1 MEMQK
6 IYVGGWF
13 QRTTLH
19 LSEIYDFIRDGS
31 SPLALDPGK
40 LHELRE
46 KLHLH
51 NYEWKVD
58 RLEYIL
64 ISCDEGIEIKIFEDG
79 LIVLN
84 SRAGEDV
91 HADIKKLTN
100 FYEEKLSPGIKYLF
114 SLGAPVPKELA
125 NIQTIY
131 PYFLVLKKAQPSDIK
146 GLLEDFKQDK
156 YFEIQK
162 KELAIYRGDKLYIVN
177 NISETVHDI
186 ERFIEEQI
194 FLREFKGQLHR
205 YLNLHR
211 IIWEKIADVKEKG
224 EIKGE
229 DVGPFY
235 GKIEQYA
242 KTINLID
249 ARIDQMGTYI
259 STRAS
264 IVKNDPALLRFS
276 EILEYKY
283 ETLSDTLSY
292 VKDIWGMTKN
302 YVNSALDLFSSIQAQ
317 STEASVDNLTIV
329 TSMGVGASLIG
340 LFAQDA
346 PTFKLSGLIY
356 FLILAAIGFGANKIM
371 NTINQRR
378 KYSIEDVEIDTHI
391 Q

>member
-1 MEMQK
+1 MDMQK

-162 KELAIYRGDKLYIVN
+162 KR
-177 NISETVHDI
+177 IS
-186 ERFIEEQI
+186 
-194 FLREFKGQLHR
+194 
-205 YLNLHR
+205 
-211 IIWEKIADVKEKG
+211 
-224 EIKGE
+224 
-229 DVGPFY
+229 
-235 GKIEQYA
+235 
-242 KTINLID
+242 
-249 ARIDQMGTYI
+249 
-259 STRAS
+259 
-264 IVKNDPALLRFS
+264 
-276 EILEYKY
+276 
-283 ETLSDTLSY
+283 
-292 VKDIWGMTKN
+292 
-302 YVNSALDLFSSIQAQ
+302 DL
-317 STEASVDNLTIV
+317 
-329 TSMGVGASLIG
+329 
-340 LFAQDA
+340 
-346 PTFKLSGLIY
+346 PW
-356 FLILAAIGFGANKIM
+356 
-371 NTINQRR
+371 
-378 KYSIEDVEIDTHI
+378 
-391 Q
+391 

>member
-1 MEMQK
+1 
-6 IYVGGWF
+6 
-13 QRTTLH
+13 
-19 LSEIYDFIRDGS
+19 
-31 SPLALDPGK
+31 
-40 LHELRE
+40 
-46 KLHLH
+46 
-51 NYEWKVD
+51 
-58 RLEYIL
+58 
-64 ISCDEGIEIKIFEDG
+64 
-79 LIVLN
+79 
-84 SRAGEDV
+84 
-91 HADIKKLTN
+91 
-100 FYEEKLSPGIKYLF
+100 
-114 SLGAPVPKELA
+114 
-125 NIQTIY
+125 
-131 PYFLVLKKAQPSDIK
+131 
-146 GLLEDFKQDK
+146 
-156 YFEIQK
+156 
-162 KELAIYRGDKLYIVN
+162 
-177 NISETVHDI
+177 
-186 ERFIEEQI
+186 
-194 FLREFKGQLHR
+194 
-205 YLNLHR
+205 
-211 IIWEKIADVKEKG
+211 
-224 EIKGE
+224 
-229 DVGPFY
+229 
-235 GKIEQYA
+235 
-242 KTINLID
+242 
-249 ARIDQMGTYI
+249 MGTYI